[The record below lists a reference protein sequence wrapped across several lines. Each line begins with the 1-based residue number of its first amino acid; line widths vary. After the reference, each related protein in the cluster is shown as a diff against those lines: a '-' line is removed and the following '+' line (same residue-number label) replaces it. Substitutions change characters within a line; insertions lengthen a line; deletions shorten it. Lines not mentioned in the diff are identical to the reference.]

1 MAVVVDE
8 YGGCAGLITL
18 EDVLE
23 EIVGEINDEYDE
35 VEESPIQQLD
45 DHTYLCEASVLLH
58 DLSRQTG
65 LNLSRFDAYLSD
77 ADTLAGLVLELA
89 GKFPAIGEEINFE
102 DYRFEVVEAD
112 DRRIKKIKLEL
123 PAASPSMN
131 EEEKND
137 GEV

>member
-1 MAVVVDE
+1 M
-8 YGGCAGLITL
+8 
-18 EDVLE
+18 
-23 EIVGEINDEYDE
+23 
-35 VEESPIQQLD
+35 
-45 DHTYLCEASVLLH
+45 LLH